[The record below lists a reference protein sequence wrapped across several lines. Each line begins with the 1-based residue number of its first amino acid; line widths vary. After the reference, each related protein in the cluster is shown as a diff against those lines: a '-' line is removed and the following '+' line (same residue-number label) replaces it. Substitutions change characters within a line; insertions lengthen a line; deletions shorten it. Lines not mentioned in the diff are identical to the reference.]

1 MYYWYNLSCGNESII
16 RPFAGD
22 IVTIYAMDKTIGA
35 IQNKIQRQ
43 AKAWPDKYNPDDVYV
58 VKNQKKING
67 LNFMV
72 IINLLTI
79 NYGGYNE

>member
-35 IQNKIQRQ
+35 IQT
-43 AKAWPDKYNPDDVYV
+43 KYNVR
-58 VKNQKKING
+58 QKHG
-67 LNFMV
+67 LISITPMMSM
-72 IINLLTI
+72 
-79 NYGGYNE
+79 

>member
-22 IVTIYAMDKTIGA
+22 IMTIYAMDKTIGA

-43 AKAWPDKYNPDDVYV
+43 SKAWPDKYNPDDVYV
-58 VKNQKKING
+58 VKTKKDMGFKLHGHYQLINDK
-67 LNFMV
+67 LRRV
-72 IINLLTI
+72 
-79 NYGGYNE
+79 

>member
-58 VKNQKKING
+58 VKTKKDKRFKLHGHYQLINDK
-67 LNFMV
+67 LRRV
-72 IINLLTI
+72 
-79 NYGGYNE
+79 

>member
-58 VKNQKKING
+58 VKTKKDMRVKLHGHYQLINDK
-67 LNFMV
+67 LRRV
-72 IINLLTI
+72 
-79 NYGGYNE
+79 